1 MYKCGF
7 GRKVSTTFPQQFL
20 LVFTFF
26 HLLRGV
32 YTVAL
37 HSILPRTTAPLVFI
51 VHAVQSL
58 LLLGV
63 MGLSVRDTIAEDS
76 IVAYD
81 AFMSTVAETSFL
93 SLDHNDSTITVYE
106 HDGTDEYVIQS
117 GAFAAS
123 DLASSYFEQEN
134 EIAVEQGLLSN
145 ATEVATET
153 ANSTELSKRGN
164 PCDRDLTSLGQSNAV
179 AFLDKRASRCYQ
191 FCGTIAN
198 CIRGGACPH
207 CYAVRQGCLWQKW
220 CR

>member
-1 MYKCGF
+1 M
-7 GRKVSTTFPQQFL
+7 RVTQVL
-20 LVFTFF
+20 FT
-26 HLLRGV
+26 
-32 YTVAL
+32 
-37 HSILPRTTAPLVFI
+37 I
-51 VHAVQSL
+51 AVQSL

-63 MGLSVRDTIAEDS
+63 MGLSVRDTIAEES

-134 EIAVEQGLLSN
+134 EIAVEQSLMSN
-145 ATEVATET
+145 ATEEATET